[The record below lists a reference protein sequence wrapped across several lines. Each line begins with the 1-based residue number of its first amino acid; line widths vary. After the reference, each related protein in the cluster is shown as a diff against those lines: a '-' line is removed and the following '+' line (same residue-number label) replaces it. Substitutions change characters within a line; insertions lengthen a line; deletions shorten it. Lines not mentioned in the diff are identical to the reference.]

1 MRMWF
6 HRLVKSCMS
15 PEDLGCET
23 HRKMHP
29 REGFPAPATE
39 DKSGRGYECLEK
51 ALRKHKAPRRRLSV
65 RLVCKMGVGREVGS
79 GGTYGCKVEIIK
91 DAATCLPY
99 RRTTIFLQTLL
110 SIGMSD

>member
-1 MRMWF
+1 
-6 HRLVKSCMS
+6 
-15 PEDLGCET
+15 
-23 HRKMHP
+23 MHL

-39 DKSGRGYECLEK
+39 RESGRECECLEK
-51 ALRKHKAPRRRLSV
+51 ALREHKVPRRRLSV

-99 RRTTIFLQTLL
+99 RRTTIFLLTLL